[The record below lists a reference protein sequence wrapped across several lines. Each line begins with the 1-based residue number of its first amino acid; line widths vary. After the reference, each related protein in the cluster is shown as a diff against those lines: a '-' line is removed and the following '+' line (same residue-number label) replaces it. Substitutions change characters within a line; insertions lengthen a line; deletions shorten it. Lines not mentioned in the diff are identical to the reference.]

1 MVIVNYRLFFGFFEC
16 LGVYFLCLF
25 IYLFF
30 TSTHKLTFL
39 SECSLSCFLYQFRI
53 VITKQGYKYPRD
65 YLILAWLK
73 QKRKQN
79 VKTKITDS

>member
-1 MVIVNYRLFFGFFEC
+1 MKLYIVYLLVIVNYRLFFGFFEC
-16 LGVYFLCLF
+16 LFFMFFLF
-25 IYLFF
+25 FF

-65 YLILAWLK
+65 YLILA
-73 QKRKQN
+73 
-79 VKTKITDS
+79 